1 MGPIEP
7 VNPYEPPKAE
17 LDAAP
22 ASGQLASL
30 ENAVAG
36 RYDFQVGDVMS
47 EAWRLVK
54 GMKASFWGAAIVVG
68 LIYLVF
74 DALTGVV
81 VGQVLHVPPEGA
93 AGQAYKGILNMIVGG
108 LLTPFT
114 LGLEMMCV
122 RRALGQPIS
131 FATAFSLLLEDRHHL
146 GGRLHRPPAHV
157 FGLRSADHS
166 RHLSHRRVSDD
177 DAAHRRS
184 ADLRLGPRSRRRARP
199 STTSGGASSA

>member
-22 ASGQLASL
+22 ASGQLASI

-81 VGQVLHVPPEGA
+81 VGQVLQVPPRA
-93 AGQAYKGILNMIVGG
+93 WPVRPTKG
-108 LLTPFT
+108 
-114 LGLEMMCV
+114 
-122 RRALGQPIS
+122 S
-131 FATAFSLLLEDRHHL
+131 
-146 GGRLHRPPAHV
+146 
-157 FGLRSADHS
+157 
-166 RHLSHRRVSDD
+166 
-177 DAAHRRS
+177 
-184 ADLRLGPRSRRRARP
+184 
-199 STTSGGASSA
+199 